1 MADVFNFLKKK
12 NDNELDKLNA
22 YKDYVRQFE
31 IESGFNR
38 STPKELLEL
47 LEDAV
52 NNLKVGTEGIGKAE
66 QEYLENKMLD
76 VIILVLQIANRYHAN
91 LDGEWV
97 KHWQRSEK
105 YRTRKIK

>member
-1 MADVFNFLKKK
+1 MANGLGFLKKR
-12 NDNELDKLNA
+12 NDDELNKLNS

-38 STPKELLEL
+38 STPKELIEL

-52 NNLKVGTEGIGKAE
+52 HNLKVGTEGIGKAE
-66 QEYLENKMLD
+66 QGYLENKMLD
-76 VIILVLQIANRYHAN
+76 IIILIFQIANRYNAN
-91 LDGEWV
+91 LDGEWI